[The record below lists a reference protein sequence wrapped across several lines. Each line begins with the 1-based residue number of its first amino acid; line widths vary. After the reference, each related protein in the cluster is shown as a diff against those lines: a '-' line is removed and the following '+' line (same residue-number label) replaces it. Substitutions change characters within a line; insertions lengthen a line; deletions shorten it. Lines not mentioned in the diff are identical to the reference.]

1 MAIEF
6 KRAGDVMS
14 FECPAF
20 KIEIYADAERIEF
33 ADPLHEPMDRVTEAF
48 KVLDMML
55 EHKARQ
61 AHVLKRGPDITFD
74 VKRSNPGKVVN
85 EMHIKLNVDTEDA
98 VDAIRK
104 LNEYVWK
111 HAPSENP
118 PGHRFREFM
127 KREGL

>member
-1 MAIEF
+1 MIEF
-6 KRAGDVMS
+6 KSAGDAMV

-20 KIEIYADAERIEF
+20 KIEICADAESIEF
-33 ADPLHEPMDRVTEAF
+33 ADPLHEPIDRVTEAF
-48 KVLDMML
+48 KVLDMMI

-61 AHVLKRGPDITFD
+61 AHVLHFG
-74 VKRSNPGKVVN
+74 
-85 EMHIKLNVDTEDA
+85 VDAAKGEDA
-98 VDAIRK
+98 AEVIRK

-111 HAPSENP
+111 HTPSENQ

>member
-1 MAIEF
+1 MTIEF
-6 KRAGDVMS
+6 KRAGDVMV

-20 KIEIYADAERIEF
+20 KIEVCANAERIEF
-33 ADPLHEPMDRVTEAF
+33 ADTLHDPIDRVTEAL
-48 KVLDMML
+48 KVLDIML
-55 EHKARQ
+55 EHKDKHDRNKE
-61 AHVLKRGPDITFD
+61 VT
-74 VKRSNPGKVVN
+74 
-85 EMHIKLNVDTEDA
+85 EMNFKINVDTEDA
-98 VDAIRK
+98 AEVIRK

>member
-1 MAIEF
+1 MIEF
-6 KRAGDVMS
+6 KRVGDVMV

-20 KIEIYADAERIEF
+20 KIEVCDDAESIEF
-33 ADPLHEPMDRVTEAF
+33 ADTLHEPMDRVTEAF
-48 KVLDMML
+48 EVLDMMI

-61 AHVLKRGPDITFD
+61 THVLHFGVD
-74 VKRSNPGKVVN
+74 VAKG
-85 EMHIKLNVDTEDA
+85 EA
-98 VDAIRK
+98 AADAIRK

-111 HAPSENP
+111 HAPSENL